1 MKKRLNFITL
11 LIVVAIGIIIMDSEV
26 VSLMK
31 AAILDGIHE
40 GQENGSEIKESG
52 RVSNKTLILSLE
64 SIDNA
69 MPSELLNK
77 KNGNTMPA
85 RINRAMVKVPME
97 TVTGLNL
104 FWEFILAFFS
114 FAGIIM
120 IIYNFIRIIIAV
132 NKSVI
137 FEWINVKRLRRIG
150 IGFLIMFIIT
160 AFLAVSQ
167 NSTVLEV
174 VDIENYKII
183 NSLYDGIVLMLGM
196 ISFLVAEI
204 FAVGLKLREEQD
216 LTI

>member
-11 LIVVAIGIIIMDSEV
+11 LIGVAIGIIIMDSEV

-31 AAILDGIHE
+31 ASFLDGFNE

-77 KNGNTMPA
+77 KTGDTMPA

-167 NSTVLEV
+167 NSSVLEV

-204 FAVGLKLREEQD
+204 FALGLKLREEQD